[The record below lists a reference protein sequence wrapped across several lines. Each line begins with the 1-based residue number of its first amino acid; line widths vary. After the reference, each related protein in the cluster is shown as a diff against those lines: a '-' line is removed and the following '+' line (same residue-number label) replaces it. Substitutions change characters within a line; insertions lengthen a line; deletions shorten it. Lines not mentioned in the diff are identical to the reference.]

1 MATDQTSASAGGGAR
16 RLWRF
21 APFVVFLGLGAVFAV
36 ELYDEDKDTL
46 RSALIDRP
54 VPEFELPSL
63 LVEGESFSSADL
75 KAGGV
80 TIVNLWASWCA
91 PCRVE
96 QPELVKLGERSDV
109 TLYGVAYR
117 DKPEASKRF
126 LSQLG
131 NPFKKVGVDED
142 GQASIRWGV
151 SGVPETFVIN
161 GAGSVVYKHVGP
173 IQNDDLEKKILPAIE
188 AAKAGS

>member
-1 MATDQTSASAGGGAR
+1 MAADQNSAGAVGGTR

-21 APFVVFLGLGAVFAV
+21 VPFLVFLGLGAVFAV
-36 ELYDEDKDTL
+36 ELFDPDKDTL

-54 VPEFELPSL
+54 VPDFEVPSL
-63 LVEGESFSSADL
+63 LVEGESFRDADL
-75 KAGGV
+75 KTGGV
-80 TIVNLWASWCA
+80 TIVNLWASWCG
-91 PCRVE
+91 PCRIE
-96 QPELVKLGERSDV
+96 QPELVKLGERKDV

-117 DKPEASKRF
+117 DKPDASKRF
-126 LSQLG
+126 LTELG

-161 GAGSVVYKHVGP
+161 GEGSVIYKHVGP

-188 AAKAGS
+188 AAKGGS